1 MLELRLA
8 PLLDSVFK
16 VACMKPLPAYPAVVR
31 DVAMIVDAS
40 VRNESVLAEIRK
52 NSPRELTDVRLF
64 DIYVG
69 KEIGMGRKSLAYSLT
84 YRSLERTLTDEEVN
98 VMHESIKE
106 SLKNGLKAE
115 IREG

>member
-1 MLELRLA
+1 
-8 PLLDSVFK
+8 
-16 VACMKPLPAYPAVVR
+16 MKPLPAYPAVVR

-64 DIYVG
+64 DRYVG